1 MQQRITNGNFKWHQK
16 KLGGMLAERLP
27 RASDQKV
34 QIQFIQALPLDF
46 FLREEFLLHFFSLN
60 PGV

>member
-1 MQQRITNGNFKWHQK
+1 
-16 KLGGMLAERLP
+16 MLAERLP

-34 QIQFIQALPLDF
+34 QIQLIQALPSDF

-60 PGV
+60 SGV

>member
-1 MQQRITNGNFKWHQK
+1 
-16 KLGGMLAERLP
+16 MLAERLP
-27 RASDQKV
+27 QATDQKV
-34 QIQFIQALPLDF
+34 QIQLIQDLQSDF